1 MVLMALAARDDRVV
15 APVVVRSRPATVR
28 GGPLHPE
35 SNGDPVRST
44 ALPLGD
50 GGASKFSPSEG
61 GILNTLRAAPDLAR
75 AV

>member
-50 GGASKFSPSEG
+50 GGAQFPTFLYPFSIEPVYAQD
-61 GILNTLRAAPDLAR
+61 ILC
-75 AV
+75 

>member
-50 GGASKFSPSEG
+50 GGFWCVFGFG
-61 GILNTLRAAPDLAR
+61 GMFFCVELAAR
-75 AV
+75 SVKV

>member
-50 GGASKFSPSEG
+50 GGGRLELELTDNNLSKPEG
-61 GILNTLRAAPDLAR
+61 GGS
-75 AV
+75 